1 MSIKLGSLVVGMATY
16 VPGLR
21 SLTGRK
27 TGGTVSARYCYS
39 VWLRHLSML
48 HASALPTKFE
58 TAVEL
63 GPGDSLGI
71 GLAAIL
77 SGAERYLAVDAIRYA
92 DNSLNL
98 QIFEEL
104 IALFRAQAPIPDDA
118 EFPLVQPSLPS
129 YAFPADV
136 LTSARLDAA
145 LSPKRLD
152 LIRACISNPPRTARA
167 EAPVCYIVPWEPGV
181 IRDAS
186 VDLVLS
192 QSVLEYPCDLAGIY
206 SEMRRW
212 LKPGGVMSHEI
223 DFKSMGL
230 TTEWNGHWSCSDAVW
245 RLAAGRRRNRLN
257 REPHSTHIA
266 LVEKMGCRIVRDER
280 IIRPSGITRAQL
292 APRFHFLVDDDLT
305 TSSALIQAVKP
316 FQAAHAESR
325 SDYPTTTANR
335 PDETSR

>member
-58 TAVEL
+58 TTVEL
-63 GPGDSLGI
+63 GPGDSLGV

-77 SGAERYLAVDAIRYA
+77 SGTERYLAVDAVRYA
-92 DNSLNL
+92 DNSFNL

-118 EFPLVQPSLPS
+118 EFPLVQPSLLS
-129 YAFPADV
+129 YAFPSDV

-145 LSPKRLD
+145 LNPKRLE
-152 LIRACISNPPRTARA
+152 LIRAFISNPATTGHADASLRYLA
-167 EAPVCYIVPWEPGV
+167 PWEPGV
-181 IRDAS
+181 IRDAT

-192 QSVLEYPCDLAGIY
+192 QTVLEYPRDLAGIY
-206 SEMRRW
+206 AEMCRW
-212 LKPGGVMSHEI
+212 LKRGGVMSHEI
-223 DFKSMGL
+223 DFKSMGM

-266 LVEKMGCRIVRDER
+266 LIEKMGCRIVRDER

-292 APRFHFLVDDDLT
+292 APRFRYLTDEDLI
-305 TSSALIQAVKP
+305 TSSALIQAVKL
-316 FQAAHAESR
+316 A
-325 SDYPTTTANR
+325 
-335 PDETSR
+335 

>member
-118 EFPLVQPSLPS
+118 ELPLVQPSLPS

-316 FQAAHAESR
+316 VQAAHAESR
-325 SDYPTTTANR
+325 SDYPSTTGIW
-335 PDETSR
+335 PDVTSR